1 MNNINIWATILC
13 LGGVLGI
20 FSLWWLGSAY
30 AVMVLNP
37 RNWFGSVRTFVQ
49 QRRAKVSTRDS
60 AKASVMEGLRPDRW
74 FRVLLIATL
83 LLLIGGFIG
92 VFLFLFQLF

>member
-1 MNNINIWATILC
+1 MNNVYIWATILC

-37 RNWFGSVRTFVQ
+37 RHWFGSANTFVQ

-60 AKASVMEGLRPDRW
+60 AKASVIEGLRPTRW
-74 FRVLLIATL
+74 FRALLMATL
-83 LLLIGGFIG
+83 LLLFGGFMG
-92 VFLFLFQLF
+92 VFLFFLQLF